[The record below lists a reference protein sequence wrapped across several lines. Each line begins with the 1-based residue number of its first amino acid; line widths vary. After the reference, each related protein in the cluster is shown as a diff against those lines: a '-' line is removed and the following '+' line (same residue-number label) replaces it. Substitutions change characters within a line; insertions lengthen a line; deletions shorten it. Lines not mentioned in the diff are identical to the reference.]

1 MSWIE
6 RRKAYLKI
14 AEEVESFLKQDT
26 YSVSIEDLL
35 NVLVIASGPQ
45 RGPAMEKFFVDSG
58 YYSSKVPAKK
68 GRGDLTNGI
77 LYDELKVRFLSDA
90 DIKRGKLHSAGQI
103 RLWEKVDNYLMVTV
117 NKDTLEYFIYY
128 IPKADY
134 RELVLSRTV
143 RFSSSHIK
151 GNSQL
156 LRENPEMV
164 DRLEISSEFNAKD
177 YDWNKYL
184 ISLEELKKRV
194 AS

>member
-58 YYSSKVPAKK
+58 YYSSKVPAKE

>member
-1 MSWIE
+1 MDWVKK
-6 RRKAYLKI
+6 RKVYLEI
-14 AEEVESFLKQDT
+14 AEEVESFLQQDK
-26 YSVSIEDLL
+26 YDMSIEDLL

-58 YYSSKVPAKK
+58 YYSSKVPAKE
-68 GRGDLTNGI
+68 GRGDLTNGTI
-77 LYDELKVRFLSDA
+77 YDELKVRFLPDA

-134 RELVLSRTV
+134 KQLVLSRTV
-143 RFSSSHIK
+143 RFSSSHVK

-164 DRLEISSEFNAKD
+164 DKLEISSEFNAKD
-177 YDWNKYL
+177 YDWSKYL
-184 ISLEELKKRV
+184 ISLKELKEKV

>member
-1 MSWIE
+1 MNWTE
-6 RRKAYLKI
+6 RREAYLKI
-14 AEEVESFLKQDT
+14 AEEVKSFLQQDT
-26 YSVSIEDLL
+26 YNVPIEDLL
-35 NVLVIASGPQ
+35 NVLVVASGPQ

-58 YYSSKVPAKK
+58 CYSSKVPAKE

-77 LYDELKVRFLSDA
+77 IYDELKVRFLSDA
-90 DIKRGKLHSAGQI
+90 DIKKGKLHSAGQI
-103 RLWEKVDNYLMVTV
+103 RLWEKVDNYLMVTI

-134 RELVLSRTV
+134 KELVLSRTV

-156 LRENPEMV
+156 LRENPEMI

-177 YDWNKYL
+177 YDWSKYL
-184 ISLEELKKRV
+184 ISLKELKKRV

>member
-1 MSWIE
+1 MNWIE

-58 YYSSKVPAKK
+58 YYSSKVPAKE

>member
-1 MSWIE
+1 MDWVKK
-6 RRKAYLKI
+6 RKVYLEI
-14 AEEVESFLKQDT
+14 AKKVESFLQQDN
-26 YSVSIEDLL
+26 YDMSIEDLL

-58 YYSSKVPAKK
+58 CYSSKVPAKE
-68 GRGDLTNGI
+68 GRGDLTNGTI
-77 LYDELKVRFLSDA
+77 YDELKVRFLSDA

-117 NKDTLEYFIYY
+117 NKGTLEYFIYY

-134 RELVLSRTV
+134 KQLVLNRTV

-164 DRLEISSEFNAKD
+164 DKLEISSEFNAKD
-177 YDWNKYL
+177 YDWSKYL
-184 ISLEELKKRV
+184 ISLKELKEKV

>member
-1 MSWIE
+1 MNWTE
-6 RRKAYLKI
+6 RREAYLKI
-14 AEEVESFLKQDT
+14 AEEVKSFLQQDT
-26 YSVSIEDLL
+26 YNVPIEDLL
-35 NVLVIASGPQ
+35 NVLVVASGPQ

-58 YYSSKVPAKK
+58 CYSSKVPAKE

-77 LYDELKVRFLSDA
+77 IYDELKVRFLSDA
-90 DIKRGKLHSAGQI
+90 DIKKGKLHSAGQI

-134 RELVLSRTV
+134 KELVLSRTV

-156 LRENPEMV
+156 LRENPEMI

-177 YDWNKYL
+177 YDWSKYL
-184 ISLEELKKRV
+184 ISLKELKKRV